1 MGEGHTKNQLLSLAT
16 TAIVVTLIISA
27 IWAWIWNDT
36 KQQNHLISRSYL
48 DRIEALEQQL
58 HQRSLH
64 EQDLLDRY
72 SKASDLKTALEN
84 NLTATTTKLE
94 YLQEKLEYL
103 QENLNDYQLGNWESK
118 YLVEKSGNDL
128 IFETMAQLEEEIE
141 HLKEMQEVLI
151 LDHQETLEAERNEY
165 LEHIATLKTEL
176 ATSTKKNKKLKKQ
189 LIPVVKQEKS
199 VVTANLAD
207 YRAARLISLMNN
219 IKGLSSKDKLNI
231 LVKVIPTVPEGIATH
246 ELTNLI
252 SGMNSG
258 DILSLIKSSSRHFH
272 KSKNKKS
279 ISLLLSKMEKADA
292 EAASKLLLE

>member
-36 KQQNHLISRSYL
+36 KQQNHLTSRSYL

-58 HQRSLH
+58 HQRSLL

-118 YLVEKSGNDL
+118 YIEEKSSNDL

-165 LEHIATLKTEL
+165 IEHIATLKTEL

-189 LIPVVKQEKS
+189 LIPVVKQEK
-199 VVTANLAD
+199 LAAPTD
-207 YRAARLISLMNN
+207 YRSARLISLLNN
-219 IKGLSSKDKLNI
+219 IKGQSSQNKLNI
-231 LVKVIPTVPEGIATH
+231 LVKVIPTVPQGISTN
-246 ELTNLI
+246 ELTSLTSN
-252 SGMNSG
+252 MTSG
-258 DILSLIKSSSRHFH
+258 DILSLIKSSAHHIH
-272 KSKNKKS
+272 KTKDKKS